1 MTNIDIKLFE
11 LDRNITEIRDVLNEI
26 ALTSTDNEDR
36 LKVSEYLDKLIVE
49 YMKLKYTLNSN

>member
-26 ALTSTDNEDR
+26 ALTSTDN
-36 LKVSEYLDKLIVE
+36 
-49 YMKLKYTLNSN
+49 

>member
-36 LKVSEYLDKLIVE
+36 LKVSEYLDKLIVK